1 MFDAPVEF
9 RPATS
14 VDVEVVVALVER
26 AYRGEPSR
34 AGWTTE
40 ADLLGGQRTDRQ
52 EIAQLLADPKARIL
66 LCLRA
71 TRLVGCVLARLD
83 EGEGYIGMLAVQP
96 TEQGSGLGRRLLAEA
111 EETLR
116 RTFGATRVHMT
127 VIQQREEL
135 IAYYERRGYRRTGK
149 TEPFPYGDPRFGA
162 PLRPDL
168 QFLVL
173 EKSLR

>member
-1 MFDAPVEF
+1 MFDASVEF
-9 RPATS
+9 RLATS
-14 VDVEVVVALVER
+14 IDAEAVVALVER

-40 ADLLGGQRTDRQ
+40 ADLLGGQRTDRE

-66 LCLRA
+66 LCLRE
-71 TRLVGCVLARLD
+71 TRLIGCVLARLD

-96 TEQGSGLGRRLLAEA
+96 SEQGSGLGRRLLAEA

-127 VIQQREEL
+127 VIEQREEL
-135 IAYYERRGYRRTGK
+135 IAYYERRGYRRTGR
-149 TEPFPYGDPRFGA
+149 TEPFPYGDARFGE